1 MLIFLELWSFF
12 YIGNCRINF
21 LTGINRMYP
30 RYLYP
35 IEDEL
40 PIPDYLEVGIPKE
53 KKKKRKTVKKK
64 QKKRRTK
71 RKT

>member
-1 MLIFLELWSFF
+1 MF
-12 YIGNCRINF
+12 F
-21 LTGINRMYP
+21 LTGVNRMYP

-35 IEDEL
+35 KEDEL
-40 PIPDYLEVGIPKE
+40 PIPDYLNDLEVSDKKE
-53 KKKKRKTVKKK
+53 KKKKRKTVRKK

>member
-1 MLIFLELWSFF
+1 M
-12 YIGNCRINF
+12 
-21 LTGINRMYP
+21 TGVNRMFP

-35 IEDEL
+35 KEDEL
-40 PIPDYLEVGIPKE
+40 PIPHYFTDLELGLVKE

-71 RKT
+71 RRV

>member
-1 MLIFLELWSFF
+1 
-12 YIGNCRINF
+12 
-21 LTGINRMYP
+21 MYP

-35 IEDEL
+35 KEDEL
-40 PIPDYLEVGIPKE
+40 PIPDYLEVSDKKE

>member
-1 MLIFLELWSFF
+1 
-12 YIGNCRINF
+12 
-21 LTGINRMYP
+21 MYP

-64 QKKRRTK
+64 QKKRNTIKKK
-71 RKT
+71 RRD